1 MTALLSQAGAAAGTA
16 GAPVDGAPGD
26 TLVWAT
32 VADGLPTAAGV
43 PSPAGRVVINA
54 ITATLAA
61 IGAAGIP
68 EAGLVT
74 MAIVLN
80 AVGLPFEYVSGI
92 LAVDWLL
99 DRFRTATN
107 TFGDAVGAAI
117 VDETFD
123 DS

>member
-1 MTALLSQAGAAAGTA
+1 MLNGYEGWVFALETAEFTLKDHFKVAAL
-16 GAPVDGAPGD
+16 DGF
-26 TLVWAT
+26 
-32 VADGLPTAAGV
+32 GLK
-43 PSPAGRVVINA
+43 GRS
-54 ITATLAA
+54 AA

-74 MAIVLN
+74 MMIVLN
-80 AVGLPFEYVSGI
+80 AVGLPLEYVSLI
-92 LAVDWLL
+92 LSVDWLL